1 MGTNIGTIA
10 ILLTVECVDWY
21 LSLILK
27 TSLTRS
33 FLIWFSFFLYFKYK
47 LGKFILTLLKDI
59 SPCLMI
65 WYKNQ
70 THHTFPIS
78 LSTSRSIRNLYN
90 MNICFWNKNY
100 KLSDNKNTQINWTLN
115 KFLMNSSPHP
125 LNHLELLSSA
135 SFCSFSFL
143 CLAMNFSV
151 FCLWRVLLQWFVIA
165 CSSE

>member
-1 MGTNIGTIA
+1 MTCTRIA
-10 ILLTVECVDWY
+10 EAKPNTVMPWFLVMVEESPSTPSHSGCRQVC
-21 LSLILK
+21 LQPEASKSLINQPQ
-27 TSLTRS
+27 TQHD
-33 FLIWFSFFLYFKYK
+33 YFKYTV
-47 LGKFILTLLKDI
+47 GTFILTLLKDI

-78 LSTSRSIRNLYN
+78 LSTSRAIRNLYN

-143 CLAMNFSV
+143 CLAMNF
-151 FCLWRVLLQWFVIA
+151 C
-165 CSSE
+165 